1 MKFKNIQNTDEKVS
15 PVDYQE
21 AKNILF
27 ALYQQVTENI
37 NADVHRTLTNN
48 SEALD
53 TIFNSKT
60 QSYREV
66 LLGCAL
72 IHLLNPDVNKR
83 LPYINHGEG
92 SFNGRS
98 LDEYAVNPFLQEQL
112 FPCSKGPYLAAFRRS
127 VKLIPETADGLRD
140 KAGYAAMMDLLS
152 VIEKCKTKIETE
164 TFIMCLLQRFIIL
177 RNESRIPLARIGRFH
192 IEQYEQLLSELL
204 RFQSGGLLPVLITVA
219 FFQTLAEHYSLSW
232 DISWQGINVADNA
245 TGAEGDVTIK
255 SNDTTVLA
263 IEITE
268 RPLDQRRI
276 VSTFNAKIIH
286 NDVKEYLFIYT
297 NTEPDES
304 AKQTA
309 RNLFSQGY
317 EINFVNVV
325 EMIIHNFL
333 VLPAITRDI
342 FTNKMMVLLESRDV
356 PATIKVKWNDSVK
369 TVLNI

>member
-1 MKFKNIQNTDEKVS
+1 MTQMNYQKAKELLVS
-15 PVDYQE
+15 
-21 AKNILF
+21 
-27 ALYQQVTENI
+27 LYQQVSESI
-37 NADVHRTLTNN
+37 GPEVKRALVDN

-53 TIFNSKT
+53 IIFNSKT

-66 LLGCAL
+66 TLGCAL
-72 IHLLNPDVNKR
+72 VHLLDPDVNIR

-127 VKLIPETADGLRD
+127 VKLLPETADGLRD
-140 KAGYAAMMDLLS
+140 KAGYAAMMNLLS
-152 VIEKCKTKIETE
+152 IIESCDTDKKTE
-164 TFIMCLLQRFIIL
+164 TILMCLLQRFITL
-177 RNESRIPLARIGRFH
+177 RNESQIPLARVGRFS
-192 IEQYEQLLSELL
+192 IEQYRQLLSELL
-204 RFQSGGLLPVLITVA
+204 RYQSGGLLPVLITVA
-219 FFQTLAEHYSLSW
+219 FFQTLVEHYSLLW

-245 TGAEGDVTIK
+245 TGAEGDVSIK
-255 SNDTTVLA
+255 TDGMTVFA

-268 RPLDQRRI
+268 RPLDHRRVI
-276 VSTFNAKIIH
+276 SIFNTKIIH

-317 EINFVNVV
+317 EINLVNVI
-325 EMIIHNFL
+325 EMIVNNFL
-333 VLPAITRDI
+333 VLPASARVI
-342 FTNKMMVLLESRDV
+342 FTTNMMSLLESRDV
-356 PATIKVKWNDSVK
+356 PASIKIKWNESVK
-369 TVLNI
+369 AVLHI